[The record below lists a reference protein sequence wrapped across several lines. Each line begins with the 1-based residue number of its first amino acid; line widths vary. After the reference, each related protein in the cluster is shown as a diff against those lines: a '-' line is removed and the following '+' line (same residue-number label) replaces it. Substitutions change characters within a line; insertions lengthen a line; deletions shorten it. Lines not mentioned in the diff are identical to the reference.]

1 MRQILALTT
10 KVVYFYKIPFLVVLN
25 HHLDFRKDSK
35 LIYIQGD
42 VKNPS
47 AQAYSLKYSP
57 PLTPVR
63 STHLPGLMG
72 SLGTSSNAFRV
83 ESLSFIIQYWYTFL

>member
-1 MRQILALTT
+1 MRQILTLTT
-10 KVVYFYKIPFLVVLN
+10 KVVYFYKNPFLVVLN

-47 AQAYSLKYSP
+47 KIFTTSDSSAEHSSA
-57 PLTPVR
+57 LTY
-63 STHLPGLMG
+63 GLIR
-72 SLGTSSNAFRV
+72 NQR
-83 ESLSFIIQYWYTFL
+83 